1 MFFNAT
7 LPTLLKSNP
16 KQFWN
21 IVRTQNTSTIALT
34 TSKGGPVPSRLCTSV
49 LNDTFVT
56 AFSSSRTLPGS
67 PELRSKDYFS
77 MDPIIFNA
85 TGISAIVK
93 KLKPKSSCG
102 VDEINSKILKNA
114 HEYCSIILECIFS
127 QSYHLHALP
136 QDWTTK

>member
-1 MFFNAT
+1 M
-7 LPTLLKSNP
+7 
-16 KQFWN
+16 
-21 IVRTQNTSTIALT
+21 
-34 TSKGGPVPSRLCTSV
+34 PSRLCASV

-56 AFSSSRTLPGS
+56 AFSSSRTLPES
-67 PELRSKDYFS
+67 PELRSKNYFP

-85 TGISAIVK
+85 TGISAIIK

-114 HEYCSIILECIFS
+114 REYCSMILECIFS

-136 QDWTTK
+136 RDWTTNKVTPVFKSGDSQTPSNYRPISLTSVLQNYGAYYFHTPH